1 VRTCAAIRLAP
12 LLVLTLSACAERP
25 EVDQIAQEDM
35 IGLSKRDILAC
46 MGEPVRRRALGEGTD
61 IWTYGGGTTTTS
73 SPPWAVGLNFSALG
87 PPADCDVRIVM
98 TNARVSQ
105 VAYLMPDGRALPS
118 GRQCAFAVQACARR
132 RELL

>member
-1 VRTCAAIRLAP
+1 MRTYAAIRFAP
-12 LLVLTLSACAERP
+12 LLVLMMSACAERP

-35 IGLSKRDILAC
+35 IGLSKRDIVAC
-46 MGEPVRRRALGEGTD
+46 MGEPVSRRAPAEGTE
-61 IWTYGGGTTTTS
+61 IWTYASGTTTTL
-73 SPPWAVGLNFSALG
+73 SPPWAAGLNFSALG
-87 PPADCDVRIVM
+87 PPAACDVRIIM